1 MIKNSFNLKQLEA
14 FVAVI
19 DAGTYRRA
27 AERLGTTQPNIS
39 ARINALE
46 SQLGVVLM
54 HRDAGSV
61 RLTERGA
68 LLLQSAREVLWS
80 AEKFVETANRK
91 DLVQE
96 RLRLGVTELIACTWL
111 HDFLRALKQIYPAV
125 AVELSINLS
134 KEIEAELNSNQIDL
148 ALQTAPFDKEMT
160 GTIALDKQPYGWVA
174 APELVAE
181 IGDART
187 LRAFVQW
194 PILAHAKHTIAAK
207 RLAETVETNGLPPER
222 IVHSSS
228 LTSSMQMAVDGM
240 GIAMLPKA
248 LTGDLVTTGKLVALD
263 CDWHPPALE
272 FFARF
277 DAKRMPRF
285 IAEAAALAAKVS
297 RETER

>member
-1 MIKNSFNLKQLEA
+1 MIKNAISLKQLEA
-14 FVAVI
+14 LVAVI
-19 DAGTYRRA
+19 DAGTFRRA

-46 SQLGVVLM
+46 AQLDLVLM

-61 RLTERGA
+61 RLTERGE
-68 LLLQSAREVLWS
+68 LLLQSARDVLWA
-80 AEKFVETANRK
+80 AEKFIETANRK

-111 HDFLRALKQIYPAV
+111 HDFLRALKQIYPSV

-134 KEIEAELNSNQIDL
+134 KEIEAELNSGQIDL

-174 APELVAE
+174 SPGIVADL
-181 IGDART
+181 GDERT

-194 PILAHAKHTIAAK
+194 PVLAHAKHTIAAK
-207 RLAETVETNGLPPER
+207 RLADTVETNGLPPER

-240 GIAMLPKA
+240 GIAMLPKT
-248 LTGDLVTTGKLVALD
+248 LTQELEDNGKLVALS

-297 RETER
+297 RKIGG

>member
-68 LLLQSAREVLWS
+68 LLLQSAREVLS

-248 LTGDLVTTGKLVALD
+248 LTGDLVATGKLVALD
-263 CDWHPPALE
+263 CDWYPPALE